1 MKLSLAG
8 LVLLNFAITVGI
20 LAQQTEADRKLLA
33 DIRTKAETG
42 NAQSQSELGAVFFFG
57 NLGVPKNEE
66 EVVKWYR
73 KA

>member
-42 NAQSQSELGAVFFFG
+42 NAQSQSELGAVFFSAI
-57 NLGVPKNEE
+57 LACQRMKKKE
-66 EVVKWYR
+66 
-73 KA
+73 